1 MNVEFT
7 STSYVE
13 SISKSCN
20 QPHNMSRSYVESMSK
35 SCNQQHNMSVEAM

>member
-13 SISKSCN
+13 S
-20 QPHNMSRSYVESMSK
+20 MSK
-35 SCNQQHNMSVEAM
+35 SDNQQHNMSVETM

>member
-13 SISKSCN
+13 SISKSCI
-20 QPHNMSRSYVESMSK
+20 QP
-35 SCNQQHNMSVEAM
+35 HNMSVEAM

>member
-20 QPHNMSRSYVESMSK
+20 QPHNM
-35 SCNQQHNMSVEAM
+35 NVEAM

>member
-20 QPHNMSRSYVESMSK
+20 QS
-35 SCNQQHNMSVEAM
+35 HNMSVEAM

>member
-20 QPHNMSRSYVESMSK
+20 QPHNMS
-35 SCNQQHNMSVEAM
+35 VEAM

>member
-7 STSYVE
+7 STNYVE

-20 QPHNMSRSYVESMSK
+20 QPHNMS
-35 SCNQQHNMSVEAM
+35 VEAM

>member
-20 QPHNMSRSYVESMSK
+20 QPY
-35 SCNQQHNMSVEAM
+35 NMSVEAM

>member
-13 SISKSCN
+13 SISN
-20 QPHNMSRSYVESMSK
+20 YVDSYVDKLSAFST
-35 SCNQQHNMSVEAM
+35 

>member
-1 MNVEFT
+1 MNVEFN

-20 QPHNMSRSYVESMSK
+20 QPHNMS
-35 SCNQQHNMSVEAM
+35 VEAM